1 LSHPERLVLPLL
13 PPRDLEFQPF
23 REGVEIARLYG
34 GAPAEPSAAFLRY
47 APGAK
52 VPRHEHP
59 GYEHIFVLEG
69 SQEDERGRYE
79 AGAFIVNPPGTSHTV
94 WTIEG
99 CLVLVIWQFPVIF
112 SAPENAAERPGQ

>member
-1 LSHPERLVLPLL
+1 VSPHERLVLSLK
-13 PPRDLEFQPF
+13 PPRDLDFHPF

-34 GAPAEPSAAFLRY
+34 GAPGEPSAAFLRY

-59 GYEHIFVLEG
+59 GYEHILVLEG

-79 AGAFIVNPPGTSHTV
+79 AGTLIVNPPGTSHTV
-94 WTIEG
+94 WTKEG
-99 CLVLVIWQFPVIF
+99 CLVLVIWQIPVIF
-112 SAPENAAERPGQ
+112 SAAENAAERPG